1 MKIRLK
7 IILISLITSLI
18 LGSIALG
25 ATYLIFNGANERQA
39 RIYTEQTVS
48 GFVDSLIK
56 DDKENKSE
64 NEKYLRTFIEEYTD
78 FVLGIYNKYNDEN
91 YFTEYSSEKEKAYLS
106 EVENGFVSEI
116 DLQTYNT
123 LYMMMYTLVESSS
136 TQSLYLAYF
145 DMDNGR
151 VIYLL
156 DVAKNNQNES
166 GFVDSIN
173 KFGIQKGDKLPTGF
187 QTVIENQLCWGGQAI
202 YKNSDRSHRCCYIL
216 ADVPMQAFNQLE
228 KQFVQYEVLA
238 IILVSLGMTLF
249 MYILSDRFIAKNIM
263 KVDESTKKFANNLFN
278 NIELEAIDP
287 NVKTND
293 EIGRLAKNT
302 YQVQQKFIEYINEL
316 KSKTLSEQRI
326 LADLELAKKI
336 QAEALPKNYFESVEF
351 RIDALMVP
359 AKEVGGD
366 FYDYFRLDKDRVCI
380 VIADVSGKGV
390 PAALFMMHAKE
401 LISGLLKSGK
411 ELKEVFRLANNQ
423 LLEGNLEGLFLT
435 SFVGILNL
443 KNGNFNYINAGHEKP
458 IIIHKKDIYEL
469 DVNSNFVLA
478 GIEDY
483 IYEEGN
489 IKLEFGD
496 SIFLYTDGINEAIN
510 SKKEEFGVKRII
522 ESLNRDLSINSL
534 KNDLEKF
541 TLNEERFDDQT
552 YLLLTYKENYSI
564 KINNPKIEDLNKI
577 FSDIDNILVKH
588 SIKDKSELSI
598 ILDELLSNSIYYG
611 FNGVDN
617 PFIELSISY
626 DDLNTYINIYDNG
639 IRFNPFIQ
647 KKDKNLDSIGGLGL
661 SIVDSLISERKYE
674 YKNKLNHIYLV
685 KKNERNK
692 G

>member
-1 MKIRLK
+1 MKLRLK

-25 ATYLIFNGANERQA
+25 ATYLVFNGANERQA

-48 GFVDSLIK
+48 GFVDSLVK
-56 DDKENKSE
+56 DDKEKKSN
-64 NEKYLRTFIEEYTD
+64 NEKHLREFIEEYTD

-91 YFTEYSSEKEKAYLS
+91 YFTEYSKEKEKDYLS
-106 EVENGFVSEI
+106 EVENGLISEI
-116 DLQTYNT
+116 DLRTYNT

-156 DVAKNNQNES
+156 DVAKNNHNES
-166 GFVDSIN
+166 GYVDSIN
-173 KFGIQKGDKLPTGF
+173 KFGIQKGGKLPTGF

-238 IILVSLGMTLF
+238 VILVSLGMTLF

-278 NIELEAIDP
+278 NIDLEAIDP

-293 EIGRLAKNT
+293 EIGRLSKNT

-336 QAEALPKNYFESVEF
+336 QEEALPKNYFESVEF

-366 FYDYFRLDKDRVCI
+366 FYDYFRLDDDRICI

-411 ELKEVFRLANNQ
+411 DLKEVFKLANNQ
-423 LLEGNLEGLFLT
+423 LLDRNLEGLFLT
-435 SFVGILNL
+435 SFVGVLNL
-443 KNGNFNYINAGHEKP
+443 KNGNLNYINAGHEKP

-469 DVNSNFVLA
+469 DVKPNFVLA
-478 GIEDY
+478 GLEDY
-483 IYEEGN
+483 DYEEGN

-510 SKKEEFGVKRII
+510 SKHEEFGVKRII
-522 ESLNRDLSINSL
+522 DSFKENLSIESIRN
-534 KNDLEKF
+534 NLEKF
-541 TLNEERFDDQT
+541 TENEDRFDDQT
-552 YLLLTYKENYSI
+552 YLLLT
-564 KINNPKIEDLNKI
+564 
-577 FSDIDNILVKH
+577 
-588 SIKDKSELSI
+588 
-598 ILDELLSNSIYYG
+598 
-611 FNGVDN
+611 
-617 PFIELSISY
+617 
-626 DDLNTYINIYDNG
+626 
-639 IRFNPFIQ
+639 
-647 KKDKNLDSIGGLGL
+647 
-661 SIVDSLISERKYE
+661 
-674 YKNKLNHIYLV
+674 
-685 KKNERNK
+685 
-692 G
+692 

>member
-598 ILDELLSNSIYYG
+598 ILDELLSNAIYYG

>member
-91 YFTEYSSEKEKAYLS
+91 YFTEYSNEKEKAYLS
-106 EVENGFVSEI
+106 EVENGLISEI

-639 IRFNPFIQ
+639 MRFNPFIQ
-647 KKDKNLDSIGGLGL
+647 KKNKNLDSIGGLGL

>member
-489 IKLEFGD
+489 IKLDFGD

>member
-56 DDKENKSE
+56 DDKEKKSE

-91 YFTEYSSEKEKAYLS
+91 YFTEYNSEKEKAYLS
-106 EVENGFVSEI
+106 EVENGFISEI

-639 IRFNPFIQ
+639 TRFNPFIQ